1 MKAYDKQTLDE
12 LTSALA
18 DELKNISPDI
28 IQVLEKWGMNP
39 RDIVTFTVLA
49 EPIKLARTSRYLS
62 IKDVGREIKAPQYKI
77 KYIEE
82 CSISSISMPIL
93 QKYIAFLGLDDT
105 FREWCQEFPE
115 LVKRIENNRT

>member
-1 MKAYDKQTLDE
+1 MKASDKQRLDE

-39 RDIVTFTVLA
+39 RDVVSFMVLA
-49 EPIKLARTSRYLS
+49 KPIKVARTSRYLS

-105 FREWCQEFPE
+105 FREWCREFPE
-115 LVKRIENNRT
+115 VVQRIENTLT